1 MHARVASGGSKQ
13 KATIPMRG
21 SRSRSCQHWP
31 NSLGLFAYCNQAIL
45 RGSLRRNMIALSKD
59 HDVAV
64 RIEPSLE
71 RNFKMRLFHLTL
83 LYVHIGSFILI
94 LHSPWTLSQ

>member
-45 RGSLRRNMIALSKD
+45 RGSIRLSDVYSAMGLVAGMHQTKAAISRMFKLSKTPLP
-59 HDVAV
+59 V
-64 RIEPSLE
+64 RL
-71 RNFKMRLFHLTL
+71 
-83 LYVHIGSFILI
+83 
-94 LHSPWTLSQ
+94 